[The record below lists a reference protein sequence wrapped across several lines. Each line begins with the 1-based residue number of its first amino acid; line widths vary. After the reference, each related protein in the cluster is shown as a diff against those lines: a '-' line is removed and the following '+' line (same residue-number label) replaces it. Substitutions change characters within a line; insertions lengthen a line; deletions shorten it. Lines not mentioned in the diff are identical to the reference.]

1 MSYATLTS
9 APVLAEF
16 AARAVPVTYN
26 GSSLPTGG
34 VFRFIEVAEEMSRA
48 TAESTRADQATLLI
62 LKSEVVDPGY
72 GDSAVID
79 GKTWRIMRKLKGG
92 GAHTHKVLV
101 ERNRGR
107 VA

>member
-1 MSYATLTS
+1 MGYDSLTL

-16 AARAVPVTYN
+16 SARAVPVDYN
-26 GSSLPTGG
+26 GIALPTGG
-34 VFRFIEVAEEMSRA
+34 VFRFVEIAEQMSRGSS
-48 TAESTRADQATLLI
+48 ESTRADQASLLV
-62 LKSEVVDPGY
+62 LKSEVVEPGY
-72 GDSAVID
+72 GDSAVVD
-79 GKTWRIMRKLKGG
+79 GKTWRVMRKLKGG